1 MLHLLGRLVDGDS
14 VTLRADVEERLAHPR
29 SIQLTQEVWRAAA
42 ILAGLR
48 RAVNDRH
55 RDEIRDRG
63 EVKNWLADLW
73 GVIGEIVA
81 LRWLQEITDAPI
93 GHRPIDF
100 ARSVQD
106 VDLRVQLADGSLLLE
121 AKAHLL
127 QRDKRYFLINEEAH
141 RRSSARG
148 AAAYVPVLTALGA
161 ERALVGRP
169 LDVVEVDGWSRPPLV
184 LRDPALGER
193 LSRIAEQCFDLSLD
207 ALESKIGAGRVAA
220 EAALQREADAAGHQL
235 DAWQRSLPAAQDLS
249 ARALV
254 DEVLRVRVQR
264 LAQAPLGRH
273 RA

>member
-1 MLHLLGRLVDGDS
+1 
-14 VTLRADVEERLAHPR
+14 VTRIEMEEELARPR
-29 SIQLTQEVWRAAA
+29 SVQLTEEVWLAAA

-63 EVKNWLADLW
+63 EAKNGLADLW

-127 QRDKRYFLINEEAH
+127 ERDKRYFLINEEAH

-161 ERALVGRP
+161 ERAIVGRP
-169 LDVVEVDGWSRPPLV
+169 LDVVEVDSWTRPPLE
-184 LRDPALGER
+184 LRDPALGVR

-207 ALESKIGAGRVAA
+207 ALESKIGAGRVIA

-235 DAWQRSLPAAQDLS
+235 DAWQRSLPAIHHLT

-254 DEVLRVRVQR
+254 DKVVRVG
-264 LAQAPLGRH
+264 AQI

>member
-1 MLHLLGRLVDGDS
+1 VIS
-14 VTLRADVEERLAHPR
+14 RAAVEEQLARPR
-29 SIQLTQEVWRAAA
+29 SIRLTEEVWRASA

-169 LDVVEVDGWSRPPLV
+169 LDVVEVDSWTRPPLV
-184 LRDPALGER
+184 LRDPALGVR
-193 LSRIAEQCFDLSLD
+193 LSRIAEQCFDQSLD
-207 ALESKIGAGRVAA
+207 ALESKIGAGRVIA
-220 EAALQREADAAGHQL
+220 EAALQREADAAGRQL
-235 DAWQRSLPAAQDLS
+235 EALQQSLHAVESLS

-254 DEVLRVRVQR
+254 SEVLWVSSQ
-264 LAQAPLGRH
+264 LSA
-273 RA
+273 